1 MKHLYKLCTSC
12 LLLACVWVQVGFA
25 QTHTPIA
32 TRINSNC
39 GGYYEYLPQGYN
51 PAATQL
57 YPLIVYIHGNGD
69 RGPGTNK
76 TALDSLLRNALPQYI
91 NNGLFP
97 ATFTAGG
104 KLYRFIVLSPQFLNW
119 PNASQIASV
128 VDFAKTN
135 YKVDSSRIYVTG
147 MSMGGGVC
155 WEYAGSNS
163 IISHELAAI
172 VPICGAT
179 TPNQTT
185 SNNIA
190 LANLPVWA
198 THNAVDYTVD
208 VSITNTIVKQ
218 INEQSPV
225 PPNPNAKKT
234 IFQVQSHDAWTQ
246 TYNPSYRENGLN
258 IYEWMLQYQRTEAAL
273 PVILTNY
280 KILSAEKQ
288 GVTIGW
294 TTTAEL
300 NNQYFSIERSTDG
313 EHYSAI
319 GKVNGTNL
327 ATGSNYSFTDSR
339 PVTGNN
345 FYRLTQ
351 TDMDGRTNYFG
362 VLKTVIDYGR
372 ESSLVLFP
380 NPATRFITVGFNHPD
395 KDRLMVKILNPQG
408 LVMQVNQYNKE
419 TGYWQQQI
427 NIAHLAAGQYF
438 VQVKGALFESTQ
450 PLTIIQ

>member
-1 MKHLYKLCTSC
+1 MKHLYKICTAC
-12 LLLACVWVQVGFA
+12 LLLACVWTQVSFA
-25 QTHTPIA
+25 QTHRPKA

-51 PAATQL
+51 AAGADL

-69 RGPGTNK
+69 RGPGNII
-76 TALDSLLRNALPQYI
+76 ALDSLTRNGLPQYLSS
-91 NNGLFP
+91 GSFP
-97 ATFTAGG
+97 VSFTSGG
-104 KLYRFIVLSPQFLNW
+104 KQYRFVVLSPQFLDW
-119 PNASQIASV
+119 PNAGQIASV
-128 VDFAKTN
+128 VDFAKRN
-135 YKVDSSRIYVTG
+135 YKVDTTRIYVTG

-163 IISHELAAI
+163 IVSHKLAAI

-198 THNAVDYTVD
+198 THNAIDYTVD
-208 VSITNTIVKQ
+208 VNVTNTIVRQ
-218 INEQSPV
+218 INEQSPA

-234 IFQVQSHDAWTQ
+234 IFQVASHDAWTQ
-246 TYNPSYRENGLN
+246 TYNPNFRENGMN
-258 IYEWMLQYQRTEAAL
+258 IYEWMLQFQRGESIL
-273 PVILTNY
+273 PVTLTNY
-280 KILSAEKQ
+280 KIVSAEKQ

-313 EHYSAI
+313 ETYTAI
-319 GKVNGTNL
+319 GKVKGTNL
-327 ATGSNYSFTDSR
+327 STGSNYTFTDSR

-345 FYRLTQ
+345 FYRLSQ
-351 TDMDGRTNYFG
+351 TDMDGRTNNYG
-362 VLKTVIDYGR
+362 ILKTVIDYGR
-372 ESSLVLFP
+372 ASSLVLFP
-380 NPATRFITVGFNHPD
+380 NPAVSSITIGFNHPD
-395 KDRLMVKILNPQG
+395 KDRLTVKIINQQG
-408 LVMQVNQYNKE
+408 LVIQSNQYNKE

-427 NIAHLAAGQYF
+427 NVAHLAAGQYF
-438 VQVKGALFESTQ
+438 VQIKGTVFESSQ
-450 PLTIIQ
+450 PLMITQ